1 MRLFAVWVLC
11 AAATAFAQTPQKNL
25 VRFVGGTELY
35 RSHCA
40 ACHGQDGRGQ
50 GPAARSLKTPP
61 PDLTLIARHNKGV
74 FPLERIEKIIA
85 GEVARP
91 THGTSQMPVW
101 GPLFSNVENDLDLH
115 KVRLRNLAKFIESI
129 QKK

>member
-1 MRLFAVWVLC
+1 MRTLAVWVLC
-11 AAATAFAQTPQKNL
+11 ATATAFAQAPQKNI

-50 GPAARSLKTPP
+50 GPASRYLKTPP
-61 PDLTLIARHNKGV
+61 PDLTIIARHNKGV

-85 GEVARP
+85 GEETIAS
-91 THGTSQMPVW
+91 HGTRQMPVW
-101 GPLFSNVENDLDLH
+101 GPLFSNIENDLDLH